1 MEEERILL
9 ALSHWVLSLLMALGL
24 FLMSML
30 FCLRKVE
37 AQNSTNLLSKSS
49 PPRWVSPA
57 VALTS
62 KIPSSMVKRE
72 TSKVPPPKSKIKTC
86 LSPSFLS
93 KP

>member
-1 MEEERILL
+1 
-9 ALSHWVLSLLMALGL
+9 MALGFSL
-24 FLMSML
+24 ISTDLV
-30 FCLRKVE
+30 LRKWA
-37 AQNSTNLLSKSS
+37 AQYSTSLLSKSS

-62 KIPSSMVKRE
+62 KIPSSIVKRE